1 MLIFSFGNKLRI
13 RGFSYWLSIAATPI
27 VIFSSQQKV
36 IAAQIV
42 LDLNKSHV
50 EIAPSI
56 SVINS
61 KGAKLPGITSIQN
74 FNQSRRKLSFEDVS
88 GSFKEVGISDF
99 KKVIFTRELRQQQIQ
114 AQEDIYSTIEL
125 KKGERLTLLIPRASF
140 NLKNGLV
147 SLNQNWVRPNST
159 RLFAVEGTTRLEPI
173 SLEYNIREDK
183 FVLSAQYINFL
194 RKYHGSSGGSPNGG
208 KVIQ

>member
-1 MLIFSFGNKLRI
+1 MLIFSFGNNFRF
-13 RGFSYWLSIAATPI
+13 RGFSFWFCIATTPI
-27 VIFSSQQKV
+27 ALFSSQQKV

-50 EIAPSI
+50 QIAPSI

-61 KGAKLPGITSIQN
+61 KGAKLSGITSIQN
-74 FNQSRRKLSFEDVS
+74 YNQSTRKLSFEDVS
-88 GSFKEVGISDF
+88 GSFKEVGVAEF
-99 KKVIFTRELRQQQIQ
+99 KEVIFTRELRQQQIQ
-114 AQEDIYSTIEL
+114 QQEAIYSTIEL
-125 KKGERLTLLIPRASF
+125 KKGEGLTLLIPRASF

-147 SLNQNWVRPNST
+147 SLNQNWVRPNSI

-173 SLEYNIREDK
+173 SLKYNIREDK
-183 FVLSAQYINFL
+183 FVLNAQYINFL
-194 RKYHGSSGGSPNGG
+194 RKYHGSSGGSPSGG

>member
-1 MLIFSFGNKLRI
+1 MLIFSFGNSIRI
-13 RGFSYWLSIAATPI
+13 RGLSFYLCIATTSMA
-27 VIFSSQQKV
+27 IFSSQQKA
-36 IAAQIV
+36 IAAPIV

-50 EIAPSI
+50 QIAPSI

-61 KGAKLPGITSIQN
+61 KGAKLSGLTSIQN
-74 FNQSRRKLSFEDVS
+74 YNQSTRKLSFEDAS
-88 GSFKEVGISDF
+88 GSFKEIGVADF
-99 KKVIFTRELRQQQIQ
+99 KKVIFARELRQDQIQ
-114 AQEDIYSTIEL
+114 VQEAIYSTIEL

-140 NLKNGLV
+140 NLKNGIV

-173 SLEYNIREDK
+173 SLEYNIRDDK
-183 FVLSAQYINFL
+183 FVLDAQYINFL
-194 RKYHGSSGGSPNGG
+194 RKRHGGSGATPNGG

>member
-13 RGFSYWLSIAATPI
+13 RGFSYLMSIAATPI
-27 VIFSSQQKV
+27 VIFSSQQKA

-74 FNQSRRKLSFEDVS
+74 YNQSTRKLSFEDVS
-88 GSFKEVGISDF
+88 GSFKEVGISEF

-114 AQEDIYSTIEL
+114 VQVAIYSTIEL
-125 KKGERLTLLIPRASF
+125 KRGERLTLLIPRASF

-159 RLFAVEGTTRLEPI
+159 PLFAVEGTTRLEPI

-194 RKYHGSSGGSPNGG
+194 RKHHGSSGGNQNGG